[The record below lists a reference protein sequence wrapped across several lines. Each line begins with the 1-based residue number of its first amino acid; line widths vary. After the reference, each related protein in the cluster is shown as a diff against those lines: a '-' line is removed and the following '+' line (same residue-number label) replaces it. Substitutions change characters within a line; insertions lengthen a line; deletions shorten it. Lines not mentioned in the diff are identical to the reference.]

1 MPAKLVEMLTP
12 TAGPYDH
19 PYLQGAWQPTY
30 NEWDASF
37 AGGDALVI
45 GTIPA
50 DIDGVYVRTC
60 EKLARYRRC
69 ATACDPADAA

>member
-1 MPAKLVEMLTP
+1 MPAKLVETIKSTIEP
-12 TAGPYDH
+12 NDH

-50 DIDGVYVRTC
+50 DIDGVYVRTG